1 MDLTELTTI
10 KITKAMKYFV
20 IVFVACMMSMVVISC
35 GGNSKSTETDRIA
48 QLEDSI
54 AKLNSQPTKSENNKE
69 QIVKAA
75 TDTEAKSETNSE
87 STLNKSEEK
96 TGIGA
101 TTRNEFP
108 SVLSG
113 TTWVTTDQKI
123 KLEFNGDKVRR
134 YYSKPRRNYDDPV
147 EWFNPGPD
155 WNTFDNP
162 EDIFYFYLI
171 EQPERDKFKIQY
183 RKESTGNKGVV
194 NLVVENGKLY
204 YADLQ
209 GRASANK
216 YYLMEKIK

>member
-1 MDLTELTTI
+1 
-10 KITKAMKYFV
+10 MKNLAYIFM
-20 IVFVACMMSMVVISC
+20 AGMVLLVLASC
-35 GGNSKSTETDRIA
+35 GGNSNSSEADRIA

-54 AKLNSQPTKSENNKE
+54 AKLNSHPTQSQNNKE
-69 QIVKAA
+69 EILKVSPVH
-75 TDTEAKSETNSE
+75 EEKSKTNSE
-87 STLNKSEEK
+87 STQNKSEEK
-96 TGIGA
+96 DRIGA

-123 KLEFNGDKVRR
+123 KLEFNGNKVRR
-134 YYSKPRRNYDDPV
+134 YYSKPRKNYDDPV

-171 EQPERDKFKIQY
+171 EQPQKEKFEIQY
-183 RKESTGNKGVV
+183 RKESTGNKGVI

-209 GRASANK
+209 GSAILNK
-216 YYLMEKIK
+216 YYLMEKN